1 MTIPAIHLLVEQ
13 TLNAMMEF
21 APVYPNIKAILTTV
35 VDLNA
40 FSILIAR
47 ETKLALEIN
56 ALILALEP
64 VDKMQFAM

>member
-21 APVYPNIKAILTTV
+21 VLACLNIKAMPIEV